1 MQDTPLAEMITQ
13 ARQYRRQLDELEK
26 RMAAIQGELDA
37 LNERLRVAIDVTE
50 DAYANLSEEQFQNML
65 AELHD
70 PGLLTVEVAYATRER
85 QVVKPIQVCRGA
97 TLEDCILVSQVLEE
111 FPEVE
116 LATARVGI
124 HGTVKALKEE
134 VREGDRIEIYRPVE
148 AAG

>member
-26 RMAAIQGELDA
+26 RRATIQGELHA
-37 LNERLRVAIDVTE
+37 LNERLREAIDVTE

-124 HGTVKALKEE
+124 HGAVKPLKEQ

-148 AAG
+148 ATG